1 VRFTGNG
8 RIESENDAA
17 ERALRAMVIRRKSFL
32 HLGSSAGGDTLR
44 RRASAEM
51 RRQNLRMRIKLIED
65 LPMASSAELYQLS
78 WVIEQLLA
86 DPRRIVQARAEL
98 HAGQQVQFLNWDDGK
113 MRAAR
118 VVAMKDRRV
127 TVLDEDSHSHFNV
140 PYAAIVASQST
151 VTETGPGASAPSK
164 PAPPPEIAGRGDFRV
179 GNRVTFTDQ
188 NLQHRV
194 GLIVRI
200 NQRTATLDCD
210 GQTWRVAFGLLRPLI
225 DV

>member
-1 VRFTGNG
+1 
-8 RIESENDAA
+8 
-17 ERALRAMVIRRKSFL
+17 
-32 HLGSSAGGDTLR
+32 
-44 RRASAEM
+44 M
-51 RRQNLRMRIKLIED
+51 RTKLIED

-98 HAGQQVQFLNWDDGK
+98 HTGQPVQYLHWDDGK

-127 TVLDEDSHSHFNV
+127 TVFDEASRSHFTL
-140 PYAAIVASQST
+140 PYAAIVTRPPSGSDTDAVAT
-151 VTETGPGASAPSK
+151 ASAK
-164 PAPPPEIAGRGDFRV
+164 PTPPPEIASRAHFRV
-179 GNRVTFTDQ
+179 GNRVSFTDQ

-200 NQRTATLDCD
+200 NQRTATLDCE
-210 GQTWRVAFGLLRPLI
+210 GQTWRVGFGLLRPLVDI
-225 DV
+225 

>member
-1 VRFTGNG
+1 
-8 RIESENDAA
+8 
-17 ERALRAMVIRRKSFL
+17 
-32 HLGSSAGGDTLR
+32 
-44 RRASAEM
+44 
-51 RRQNLRMRIKLIED
+51 MRIKLIED

-98 HAGQQVQFLNWDDGK
+98 HTGQQVQYLHWDDGK

-127 TVLDEDSHSHFNV
+127 TVFDEASRSHFTL
-140 PYAAIVASQST
+140 PYAAIVTAPS
-151 VTETGPGASAPSK
+151 TGPGNDDANASVQAK
-164 PAPPPEIAGRGDFRV
+164 PTPPPEIASRADFRV
-179 GNRVTFTDQ
+179 GNRVSFTDR
-188 NLQHRV
+188 NLEHRR

-210 GQTWRVAFGLLRPLI
+210 GQTWRVGFGSLRPLVDI
-225 DV
+225 

>member
-1 VRFTGNG
+1 
-8 RIESENDAA
+8 
-17 ERALRAMVIRRKSFL
+17 
-32 HLGSSAGGDTLR
+32 
-44 RRASAEM
+44 
-51 RRQNLRMRIKLIED
+51 MRIKLIED

-98 HAGQQVQFLNWDDGK
+98 HTGQRVQYLHWDDGK

-127 TVLDEDSHSHFNV
+127 TVFEEASRSHFTL
-140 PYAAIVASQST
+140 PYAAIVT
-151 VTETGPGASAPSK
+151 APSSGTDTDAAATAK
-164 PAPPPEIAGRGDFRV
+164 PTPPPEIASRADFRV
-179 GNRVTFTDQ
+179 GNRVSFTDR

-210 GQTWRVAFGLLRPLI
+210 GQTWRVGFGLLRPLVDI
-225 DV
+225 